1 MTRIFSGRPADS
13 KLFKNLI
20 KIIQIIILI
29 RVKRVTRMMR
39 IFFND
44 FQLNFLKILSGAT
57 LLYESYSFDSRDS
70 CSFFFNTNCT
80 NDTNIILLDF

>member
-1 MTRIFSGRPADS
+1 
-13 KLFKNLI
+13 
-20 KIIQIIILI
+20 
-29 RVKRVTRMMR
+29 MMR

-70 CSFFFNTNCT
+70 CSFFLNANCT
-80 NDTNIILLDF
+80 NDTNIFWSSCGLKIIQKSYKNYSNYYFNTSETRDTNEANIF